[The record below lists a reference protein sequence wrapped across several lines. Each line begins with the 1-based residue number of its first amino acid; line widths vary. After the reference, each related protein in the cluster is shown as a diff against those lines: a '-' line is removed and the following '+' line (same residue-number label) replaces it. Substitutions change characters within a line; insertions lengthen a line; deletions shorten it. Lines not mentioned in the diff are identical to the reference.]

1 MDFYYVPIS
10 YDTTL
15 EELVADPLSVFS
27 SYKND
32 IPLLINGFQ
41 NDGEYNFD
49 RIIEKYLADDLITEK
64 TKITTRQ
71 LTLIRA
77 NTSLFLPKGELSMDL
92 LALTGKNLFIKDIK
106 SFNAFYGTYL
116 NLLQLD
122 GFTPAFKTTT
132 NDNQVDIR
140 EYNISVWV
148 WSRAYSQNGT
158 LLLDITKYI
167 EHCSINVNGVQNSFN
182 LSLQAINKE
191 PNSELNAPFEVGD
204 EMVNRVNIDS
214 GGFTNLQTLEF
225 VQHNNGVA
233 ESLPIPWFKRILQQN
248 DIFFIR
254 YEKLTLE
261 KIEDRITNNI
271 KVPASNL
278 PGKVFDMIG
287 LVDRVSHQ
295 FNPMTTDMSVDVTG
309 RDLTKLL
316 IEDGSYFFPLLFTE
330 NSDSL
335 FFNTQDDSKWFK
347 RTFVKNTFDYLFI
360 YKMQSVR
367 DSLGFV
373 VNQLAN
379 LGACNDT
386 LFSSYDDKGN
396 GGVEGAGL
404 KSRRTQALQLTGQ
417 NKDQLTWNA
426 VSGIWQIVD
435 LLVDQQIEDRR
446 IANSQISN
454 PNGNL
459 QSVIDSFCQRPFVEF
474 FGDTYGDKF
483 TFIAR
488 TPPYTQKA
496 ILSVLNGGY
505 YIDVN
510 LRDVDDVDLEWDSTF
525 YTWFEMDP
533 RNMFLGK
540 SDSIALAYLPVVWFP
555 EIAEAFG
562 NKQFKITDNYISNQ
576 AFTGVEGSENR
587 DLFKQKVIE
596 DFLYAIKC
604 YCNLPFTETGT
615 ITLKRDRRI
624 KARTWVKIGSQ
635 FFYVDSVSNS
645 FTAVGEK
652 IDGSTTLNVSRGMYI
667 DYIRGKY
674 VESLKRTIDYWSM
687 VKSDVLRETLI
698 QKMQVTAANAINTAS
713 ALAIAAVNPAGGL
726 PITASVSKNTV
737 KVSFGTDKEAF
748 DFFLQRKFLP

>member
-1 MDFYYVPIS
+1 MDFYYVPIN

-15 EELVADPLSVFS
+15 EELVSDPLSEFG
-27 SYKND
+27 SYKNN
-32 IPLLINGFQ
+32 IPLLINGFK
-41 NDGEYNFD
+41 NDGKSNFD
-49 RIIEKYLADDLITEK
+49 RIIENYSTDDLTSEAI
-64 TKITTRQ
+64 KITTKQ

-77 NTSLFLPKGELSMDL
+77 NTSLMLPKGELSMNL
-92 LALTGKNLFIKDIK
+92 LALTGKNLFIRDIK

-140 EYNISVWV
+140 NYSISVWV

-158 LLLDITKYI
+158 LLLDITKYV
-167 EHCSINVNGVQNSFN
+167 EHCSINVNGTQNSFS
-182 LSLQAINKE
+182 LSLQAINDK
-191 PNSELNAPFEVGD
+191 PNSGLNTPFDVGD
-204 EMVNRVNIDS
+204 ESINRVNIDTALNT
-214 GGFTNLQTLEF
+214 GNLSTLEHPNT
-225 VQHNNGVA
+225 VEQ
-233 ESLPIPWFKRILQQN
+233 LPLPWFKRILQQN

-254 YEKLTLE
+254 FEQLTLE
-261 KIEDRITNNI
+261 KTEDRV
-271 KVPASNL
+271 KSSMEVPASQL
-278 PGKVFDMIG
+278 PGKIFDMIG

-295 FNPMTTDMSVDVTG
+295 FNPMTTDMTVEVLG

-330 NSDSL
+330 NSDML
-335 FFNTQDDSKWFK
+335 FFNTQADDKWFK
-347 RTFVKNTFDYLFI
+347 RTFIKNTFDYLFL

-373 VNQLAN
+373 VNQLTN

-386 LFSSYDDKGN
+386 LFQSYDDKGD
-396 GGVEGAGL
+396 GGLEGAGL
-404 KSRRTQALQLTGQ
+404 GGRRSRTLQLTGQ
-417 NKDQLTWNA
+417 NKNQLVWNV

-435 LLVDQQIEDRR
+435 LLVDSQIEDRR

-488 TPPYTQKA
+488 TPPYTKNA

-510 LRDVDDVDLEWDSTF
+510 LRDVEDIDLEWDSTF

-533 RNMFLGK
+533 RNMFLGA
-540 SDSIALAYLPVVWFP
+540 SSSIALAYLPVVWFP

-576 AFTGVEGSENR
+576 AFTGVKGSENR
-587 DLFKQKVIE
+587 DLFKQKVVE
-596 DFLYAIKC
+596 DFLYAIESYC
-604 YCNLPFTETGT
+604 YLPFTETGT
-615 ITLKRDRRI
+615 ITLRRDRRI
-624 KARTWVKIGSQ
+624 KARTWIKVGSQ

-652 IDGSTTLNVSRGMYI
+652 IDGNTSLNVSRGMYI
-667 DYIRGKY
+667 DYIRGKM
-674 VESLKRTIDYWSM
+674 VKGNNLDRIIDYWSM
-687 VKSDVLRETLI
+687 VKLDVLRETLI
-698 QKMQVTAANAINTAS
+698 QKMQVTAANTINTAS
-713 ALAIAAVNPAGGL
+713 ALAIAAVNPAGGS
-726 PITASVSKNTV
+726 PIMASVSKNTV
-737 KVSFGTDKEAF
+737 KVSFGTDKDAF

>member
-1 MDFYYVPIS
+1 MDFYYVPIN

-15 EELVADPLSVFS
+15 EELVSDPLSEFG
-27 SYKND
+27 SYKNN
-32 IPLLINGFQ
+32 IPLLINGFK
-41 NDGEYNFD
+41 NDGKSNFD
-49 RIIEKYLADDLITEK
+49 RIIENYSTDDLTSEAI
-64 TKITTRQ
+64 KITTKQ

-77 NTSLFLPKGELSMDL
+77 NTSLMLPKGELSMNL
-92 LALTGKNLFIKDIK
+92 LALTGKNLFIRDIK
-106 SFNAFYGTYL
+106 SFNTFYGTYL

-140 EYNISVWV
+140 NYSISVWV
-148 WSRAYSQNGT
+148 WSRVYSQNGT
-158 LLLDITKYI
+158 LLLDITKYV
-167 EHCSINVNGVQNSFN
+167 EHCSINVNGTQNSFS
-182 LSLQAINKE
+182 LSLQAINDK
-191 PNSELNAPFEVGD
+191 PNSGLNTPFDVGD
-204 EMVNRVNIDS
+204 ESINRVNIDTALNT
-214 GGFTNLQTLEF
+214 GNLSTLEHPNT
-225 VQHNNGVA
+225 VEQ
-233 ESLPIPWFKRILQQN
+233 LPLPWFKRILQQN

-254 YEKLTLE
+254 FEQLTLE
-261 KIEDRITNNI
+261 KTEDRV
-271 KVPASNL
+271 KSSMEVPASQL
-278 PGKVFDMIG
+278 PGKIFDMIG

-295 FNPMTTDMSVDVTG
+295 FNPMTTDMTVEVLG

-330 NSDSL
+330 NSDML
-335 FFNTQDDSKWFK
+335 FFNTQADDKWFK
-347 RTFVKNTFDYLFI
+347 RTFIKNTFDYLFL

-373 VNQLAN
+373 VNQLTN

-386 LFSSYDDKGN
+386 LFQSYDDKGD
-396 GGVEGAGL
+396 GGLEGAGL
-404 KSRRTQALQLTGQ
+404 GGRRSRTLQLTGQ
-417 NKDQLTWNA
+417 NKNQLVWNV

-488 TPPYTQKA
+488 TPPYTKNA

-510 LRDVDDVDLEWDSTF
+510 LRDVEDIDLEWDSTF

-533 RNMFLGK
+533 RNMFLGA
-540 SDSIALAYLPVVWFP
+540 SSSIALAYLPVVWFP

-587 DLFKQKVIE
+587 DLFKQKVVE
-596 DFLYAIKC
+596 DFLYAIESYC
-604 YCNLPFTETGT
+604 YLPFTETGT

-624 KARTWVKIGSQ
+624 KARTWIKVGSQ

-652 IDGSTTLNVSRGMYI
+652 IDGNTSLNVSRGMYI
-667 DYIRGKY
+667 DYIRGKM
-674 VESLKRTIDYWSM
+674 VKGNNLDRIIDYWSM
-687 VKSDVLRETLI
+687 VKLDVLRETLI
-698 QKMQVTAANAINTAS
+698 QKMQVTAANTINTAS
-713 ALAIAAVNPAGGL
+713 ALAIAAVNPAGGS
-726 PITASVSKNTV
+726 PIMASVSKNTV
-737 KVSFGTDKEAF
+737 KVSFGTDKDAF

>member
-1 MDFYYVPIS
+1 MDFYNVPIN

-15 EELVADPLSVFS
+15 EELVADPLSVFHG
-27 SYKND
+27 YKND
-32 IPLLINGFQ
+32 IPLLINGFT
-41 NDGEYNFD
+41 NDGESNFD
-49 RIIEKYLADDLITEK
+49 RIIENYSAEDLTAEAV
-64 TKITTRQ
+64 KITTKQ

-132 NDNQVDIR
+132 NDNQVDVR
-140 EYNISVWV
+140 NYSISVWV

-158 LLLDITKYI
+158 ILLDITKYI
-167 EHCSINVNGVQNSFN
+167 EHCTINVNGTMNSFSV
-182 LSLQAINKE
+182 SLQAINDKSI
-191 PNSELNAPFEVGD
+191 NVGD
-204 EMVNRVNIDS
+204 ETVDRVNIDTDNDHHS
-214 GGFTNLQTLEF
+214 VWDF
-225 VQHNNGVA
+225 VNPDTFIS
-233 ESLPIPWFKRILQQN
+233 ERFPLPWFKRILQQN

-254 YEKLTLE
+254 FEQLTLE
-261 KIEDRITNNI
+261 KTEDRV
-271 KVPASNL
+271 KSSMEVPASNL

-295 FNPMTTDMSVDVTG
+295 FNPMTTDMTVEVTG

-360 YKMQSVR
+360 YKMQSVK

-396 GGVEGAGL
+396 GGIEGAGL
-404 KSRRTQALQLTGQ
+404 GGRRTQALQLTGQ
-417 NKDQLTWNA
+417 NKDQPTWNA

-435 LLVDQQIEDRR
+435 LLVDSQIEDRR

-488 TPPYTQKA
+488 TPPYTQQA

-510 LRDVDDVDLEWDSTF
+510 LRDIEDIDLEWDTTF

-540 SDSIALAYLPVVWFP
+540 SDSIALAYLPVIWFP
-555 EIAEAFG
+555 EIAETFG
-562 NKQFKITDNYISNQ
+562 NKQMKITDNYISNQ

-587 DLFKQKVIE
+587 DLFKQKVVE
-596 DFLYAIKC
+596 DFLYAIEC

-624 KARTWVKIGSQ
+624 KARTWIKVGAQ
-635 FFYVDSVSNS
+635 FFYVDTVSNS

-652 IDGSTTLNVSRGMYI
+652 IDGSTSLSVNRGMYI

-687 VKSDVLRETLI
+687 VKSDVLRETFI